1 MPDTLAGKVVIITG
15 ASSGIGEASARLL
28 ARQGC
33 KLTLAARSVD
43 KLEALAAELD
53 MECLVARADMTVPAD
68 ITNMV
73 EGTIEHFG
81 RVDVMFANA
90 GIYIPGEFADGDL
103 DAFSELLAIN
113 VDAVL
118 RCAHA
123 VIPSMKAQGSGD
135 IVVTSSISGHG
146 DIHWE
151 PIYSA
156 SKNAVQTF
164 VHTVRRQLA
173 GDGIRVMSLAP
184 GAVANPLW
192 GFHDP
197 EEIKRVSEG
206 ERGYLTSEDCAEAL
220 LFMLTRPAHVTIRD
234 LVILP
239 QNQTNV

>member
-1 MPDTLAGKVVIITG
+1 MSTSLSGKVVIITG
-15 ASSGIGEASARLL
+15 ASSGIGEACARLL
-28 ARQGC
+28 AQQGC

-43 KLEALAAELD
+43 KLEALAAEL
-53 MECLVARADMTVPAD
+53 ETESLVVRSDMTAPED
-68 ITNMV
+68 IANMV
-73 EGTIEHFG
+73 ERTLKRFG

-123 VIPSMKAQGSGD
+123 VIPAMKAQGSGD

-220 LFMLTRPAHVTIRD
+220 LFMLTRPPHVTIRD